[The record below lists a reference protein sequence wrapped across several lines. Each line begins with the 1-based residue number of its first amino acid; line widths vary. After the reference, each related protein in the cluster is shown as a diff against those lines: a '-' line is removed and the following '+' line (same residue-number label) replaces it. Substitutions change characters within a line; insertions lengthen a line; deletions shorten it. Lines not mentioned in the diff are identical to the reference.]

1 MNNIKRIKLIER
13 IGVILAGGLGKRMNS
28 HLPKPAHKIGDCSML
43 QHVIHKMVNIDI
55 EKIYIVFG
63 QKGDLLKE
71 SVAAND
77 KIIWVYQDPQLGTGH
92 ALQVAFEKIKENFN
106 SGEILVC
113 NGDAPFIQIETMSK
127 MFNIKD
133 CSLLAC
139 FVNNPHGYGRILKT
153 PNNSF
158 SSIIE
163 EKDATDEQRKIQYI
177 NAGLYCFTFESL
189 NQHLHTLENNN
200 AQSEYYLTDLPQKV
214 TSVKIVEIDDEEE
227 IYNVNSREQLE
238 YAEKIMHKFI

>member
-1 MNNIKRIKLIER
+1 MNCIKR

-28 HLPKPAHKIGDCSML
+28 HLPKPAHKIGDYSML
-43 QHVIHKMVNIDI
+43 QHVIHKMVNINI

-63 QKGDLLKE
+63 QKGELLKE
-71 SVAAND
+71 SIEPNE
-77 KIIWVYQDPQLGTGH
+77 KLIWVHQDPQLGTGH
-92 ALQVAFEKIKENFN
+92 ALQVAFQKIKEDFS

-113 NGDAPFIQIETMSK
+113 NGDAPFIRDMTMSK
-127 MFNIKD
+127 MFDIKD

-153 PNNSF
+153 SNNSF

-163 EKDATDEQRKIQYI
+163 EKDATKDQRKIQYI

-189 NQHLHTLENNN
+189 TQHLHTLDNNN
-200 AQSEYYLTDLPQKV
+200 AQSEYYLTDLPPKV
-214 TSVKIVEIDDEEE
+214 ASVKIVEIDDEEE

>member
-1 MNNIKRIKLIER
+1 MNSNKRSKFIGR

-28 HLPKPAHKIGDCSML
+28 NLPKPAHKIGGHSML
-43 QHVIHKMVNIDI
+43 QHVINKMLYLNI

-63 QKGDLLKE
+63 QKGELLKE
-71 SVAAND
+71 SVTAND
-77 KIIWVYQDPQLGTGH
+77 KIIWVHQDPQLGTGH
-92 ALQVAFEKIKENFN
+92 ALQVAFQKIKEDFR

-113 NGDAPFIQIETMSK
+113 NGDAPFIQMETMKK

-139 FVNNPHGYGRILKT
+139 FVNNPHGYGRILRT
-153 PNNSF
+153 PDNQF
-158 SSIIE
+158 FSIIE
-163 EKDATDEQRKIQYI
+163 EKDSTDDQRKIKYI

-189 NQHLHTLENNN
+189 NQHLHTLDNNN
-200 AQSEYYLTDLPQKV
+200 AQSEYYLTDLPKKV
-214 TSVKIVEIDDEEE
+214 DSVKIIEIDDEEE

>member
-1 MNNIKRIKLIER
+1 MNCVKRIKLTVR

-43 QHVIHKMVNIDI
+43 QHVINKMDRINI

-77 KIIWVYQDPQLGTGH
+77 KIIWVHQDPQLGTGH
-92 ALQVAFEKIKENFN
+92 ALQVAFQKIKEDFS

-127 MFNIKD
+127 MFGITN
-133 CSLLAC
+133 CALLAC

-153 PNNSF
+153 SNNQF

-163 EKDATDEQRKIQYI
+163 EKDATDEQRKIKYI

-189 NQHLHTLENNN
+189 HQHLHTLENNN

-214 TSVKIVEIDDEEE
+214 GSVKIVEIDDEEE

-238 YAEKIMHKFI
+238 YAETIMHKFI